1 MTKDGLSISLPPLPN
16 NEFGKEYYAILFI
29 GATTRLWNVGTSVE
43 DVKSRALE
51 RINGLNS
58 ARYKLTAKKA
68 IKSLGL
74 GDSTLLYN
82 VSMGKLHLLKCDDR
96 TYIYTHMFGR
106 NAIKYIFDKNDRG
119 ETIIRYFKLKAGV
132 LKYYGREYR
141 SE

>member
-29 GATTRLWNVGTSVE
+29 GTTTRLWNVGTSIE

-51 RINGLNS
+51 RINGLSNEG
-58 ARYKLTAKKA
+58 YKYRAGGV

-74 GDSTLLYN
+74 GDSALLYN

-96 TYIYTHMFGR
+96 AYIYAQMFGCK
-106 NAIKYIFDKNDRG
+106 AIKYIFDKNDRG

-132 LKYYGREYR
+132 LKYYGRL
-141 SE
+141 